1 MRSVIVFN
9 GQKYNN
15 HAPPKRSDPKLK
27 QEDSAVERE
36 SMEFDVVIV
45 GAGPSGLSA
54 ACRIM
59 QLAQEKG
66 QEITVCVVEKGSE
79 VGAHI
84 LSGAVLEPR
93 ALNELFPTWKEMDA
107 PVKTAVKG
115 DRFFFYLSQTSAI
128 KLPNFMIPKPTH
140 NEGNY
145 IVSMGNVCR
154 WLAGQ
159 AEGLGVEVY
168 PGFAA
173 AEILYYD
180 DGRVKGIATGDMGV
194 SASGEH
200 KDSYMPGMELH
211 AKYTLFAEGCRG
223 HLGKQLIEKFSLA
236 AGKDPQ
242 HYGIGIKEVW
252 EIPPEKHEE
261 GLVIHGLG
269 WPLSESN
276 SGGGAFMYHAENNQ
290 VYLGL
295 IADLNY
301 SNPHMNP
308 YEEFQRWKHHSETV
322 KYLEGGTRLVYG
334 ARAITKGGLN
344 SLPKMHF
351 PGGLL
356 IGCDAGTLNSVK
368 IKGNHTAMK
377 SGMLAAE
384 AVVEALALGDNAP
397 ADLDT
402 YASKVQASWLHEELY
417 STRNFSGFMHK
428 FGILLGS
435 AMVWIDQNVFGGK
448 LPFTLNDTQADHA
461 SLKLAADCKKIQ
473 YPKPD
478 NKISFDK
485 LSSVF
490 LSNTNHEEDQPC
502 HLTLLDPNVPLDKNL
517 PMYDEPAQRY
527 CPAGVYEIVENEA
540 GQKFQINAQNCVH
553 CKTCD
558 IKDPSQNIGWVTPE
572 GFGGPNYPNM

>member
-1 MRSVIVFN
+1 
-9 GQKYNN
+9 
-15 HAPPKRSDPKLK
+15 
-27 QEDSAVERE
+27 
-36 SMEFDVVIV
+36 MEFDVVIV
-45 GAGPSGLSA
+45 GAGPAGLSA

-59 QLAQEKG
+59 QLAKEKE

-93 ALNELFPTWKEMDA
+93 AIDELFPNWKEMGA
-107 PVKTAVKG
+107 PLNTPVKG
-115 DRFFFYLSQTSAI
+115 DKFFFYLSAKSAI
-128 KLPNFMIPKPTH
+128 KLPGFLIPKPTH
-140 NEGNY
+140 NKGNY

-154 WLAGQ
+154 WLAEQ

-173 AEILYYD
+173 AEVLYHD

-194 SASGEH
+194 SAAGEH

-211 AKYTLFAEGCRG
+211 AKYTMFAEGCRG
-223 HLGKQLIEKFSLA
+223 HLGKQLIEKFSLD

-242 HYGIGIKEVW
+242 HYGIGIKEIW
-252 EIPPEKHEE
+252 EIPPDKHEE
-261 GLVIHGLG
+261 GLVVHGLG
-269 WPLSESN
+269 WPLQETG
-276 SGGGAFMYHAENNQ
+276 SGGGAFLYHAENNQ

-301 SNPHMNP
+301 SNPHMSP
-308 YEEFQRWKHHSETV
+308 FEEFQRWKHHPETV
-322 KYLEGGTRLVYG
+322 KYLEGGTRIVYG

-344 SLPKMHF
+344 SLPRMYF

-384 AVVEALALGDNAP
+384 AVVEALGQGEAAP
-397 ADLDT
+397 ADLAS
-402 YASKVQASWLHEELY
+402 YATGMEASWLHEELY
-417 STRNFSGFMHK
+417 TTRNFSGFMHK
-428 FGILLGS
+428 FGILIGS
-435 AMVWIDQNVFGGK
+435 AMVWIDQTIFRGK
-448 LPFTLNDTQADHA
+448 LPFTLNDTKPDY
-461 SLKLAADCKKIQ
+461 AAMKPAAECKKID

-478 NKISFDK
+478 NKISFDR

-502 HLTLLDPNVPLDKNL
+502 HLTLEDPAIPLAKNL
-517 PMYDEPAQRY
+517 PLFDEPAQRY
-527 CPAGVYEIVENEA
+527 CPAGVYEIVEDDD
-540 GQKFQINAQNCVH
+540 GKRFQINAQNCVH

-558 IKDPSQNIGWVTPE
+558 IKDPSQNIVWVTPE